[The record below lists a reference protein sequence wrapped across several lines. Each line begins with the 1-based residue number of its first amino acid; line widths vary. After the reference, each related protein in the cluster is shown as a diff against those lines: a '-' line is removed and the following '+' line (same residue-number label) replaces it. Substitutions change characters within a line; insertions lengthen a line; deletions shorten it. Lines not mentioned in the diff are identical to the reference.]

1 MALYKVKYASGAFI
15 DNFHYAENEI
25 VEYEPAKGEKVLWGV
40 LCDENGT
47 ELEDAQ
53 EAPNQTI
60 AKSVGKPP
68 QTPVTPV
75 KKDEGEEAAK
85 AEQRK
90 KEIAEATTLLEAEND
105 EHWTA
110 KGEAKMEALESI
122 LGYQIT
128 RKELDEAVPNFE
140 RPKKA

>member
-1 MALYKVKYASGAFI
+1 MDLYKVKYASGAFI

-40 LCDENGT
+40 LCDENGN
-47 ELEDAQ
+47 ELEAAQ

-75 KKDEGEEAAK
+75 KKDDGEEAAK

-90 KEIAEATTLLEAEND
+90 REIAEATTLLEAEND